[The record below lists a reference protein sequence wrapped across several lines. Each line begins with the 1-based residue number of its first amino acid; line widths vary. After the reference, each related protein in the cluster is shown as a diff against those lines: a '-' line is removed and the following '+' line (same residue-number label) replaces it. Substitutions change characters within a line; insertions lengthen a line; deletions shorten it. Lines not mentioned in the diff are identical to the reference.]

1 MARAIASATISFGL
15 VSIPVSLY
23 SATQASA
30 SVSFNLLHA
39 KCGTRLRQQY
49 ICPLDNEI
57 VSRDQMIKGYEFA
70 KDRYVTFTTDELK
83 ALEEKA
89 TQAIEIAEF
98 VPFGKIDPVYF
109 DKPYYLGPEKG
120 GEKAYRLLAEVMKES
135 GRAAIA
141 RYAARGKQYI
151 VMLRPA
157 DGIQGGGT
165 GLVMQTLLY
174 ADEVRS
180 ISEVP
185 IPVAEVR
192 ASELNL
198 ARQLVDQIA
207 AETFSPADYEDD
219 VRKRM
224 LADIQRKVEGQEI
237 ATSPP
242 PAEPAQIIDLMEA
255 LKASLGQS
263 GGARRALG
271 SAPRAGGHPD
281 AAAGKSSP
289 GSEAEAP
296 DALEN
301 RKPARRAKAEEPSAD
316 DTAAAAD
323 TTATTATASHA
334 NKTEHRKRA
343 SKR

>member
-1 MARAIASATISFGL
+1 L
-15 VSIPVSLY
+15 
-23 SATQASA
+23 
-30 SVSFNLLHA
+30 
-39 KCGTRLRQQY
+39 KQQY

-57 VSRDQMIKGYEFA
+57 VTRDQMVKGYEFA

-98 VPFGKIDPVYF
+98 VPLSKVDPVYF

-151 VMLRPA
+151 VMLRPVE
-157 DGIQGGGT
+157 GVQGGGV
-165 GLVMQTLLY
+165 GLAMQTLLY

-185 IPVAEVR
+185 IAPADVR
-192 ASELNL
+192 PSELSL

-207 AETFSPADYEDD
+207 SETFSPSDYEDD

-224 LADIQRKVEGQEI
+224 LADIQRKVDGQEI
-237 ATSPP
+237 AAAPP
-242 PAEPAQIIDLMEA
+242 AAEPAVIIDLMEA
-255 LKASLGQS
+255 LKASLGQQ
-263 GGARRALG
+263 GARRGMRPAATHA
-271 SAPRAGGHPD
+271 APEHA
-281 AAAGKSSP
+281 
-289 GSEAEAP
+289 SEAETG
-296 DALEN
+296 DALDG
-301 RKPARRAKAEEPSAD
+301 RRPARRAKTGAHDGDSDGAASSAEPAAKAEP
-316 DTAAAAD
+316 
-323 TTATTATASHA
+323 
-334 NKTEHRKRA
+334 RKRA